1 MTSPNHNMTLCD
13 SIIAQISKALDSGN
27 WEEVIRENEQMGR
40 LLLEEYMLPFEIYLI
55 PLN

>member
-1 MTSPNHNMTLCD
+1 MTLCD

-40 LLLEEYMLPFEIYLI
+40 LLLEEYMLPFKIYLI